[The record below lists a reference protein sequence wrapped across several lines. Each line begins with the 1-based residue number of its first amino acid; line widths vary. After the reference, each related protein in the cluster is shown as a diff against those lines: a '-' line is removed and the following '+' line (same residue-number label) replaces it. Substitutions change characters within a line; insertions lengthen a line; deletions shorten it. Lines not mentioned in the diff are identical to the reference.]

1 MINEVIKDI
10 LPFMVIFVV
19 FIFAF
24 SNAQYA
30 VQDIPEEN
38 YIDNFWQAII
48 FTYNTNLGL
57 RAEDD
62 HDTFM
67 PYLLF
72 VLITFVNLIVML
84 NLLIAIIS
92 DTYARVSVTQI
103 QEAYKQKCEVIA
115 DCRDFPLY
123 KLWMVERKP
132 CQYLFIAI
140 SEDIETAHKK

>member
-1 MINEVIKDI
+1 
-10 LPFMVIFVV
+10 
-19 FIFAF
+19 
-24 SNAQYA
+24 
-30 VQDIPEEN
+30 
-38 YIDNFWQAII
+38 
-48 FTYNTNLGL
+48 
-57 RAEDD
+57 
-62 HDTFM
+62 M

-123 KLWMVERKP
+123 KLWMEERKP
-132 CQYLFIAI
+132 C
-140 SEDIETAHKK
+140 